1 MKQLYNLS
9 GLAHVVVLA
18 LLLACLPGW
27 VMAQNASSAQRM
39 TLRGTVTDA
48 ADGSPVIGASILI
61 KSTASG
67 TMTDV
72 NGSFSLDVAPGD
84 VLVVTFIGYVT
95 SEVTVGNR
103 STIDIPLKVNSTSLE
118 EVVVVGFGEQKKAN
132 LTGAISVV
140 DSKVLEAR
148 PIQSVG
154 QALQGVVPNL
164 NVDFGS
170 GAPGAVPNI
179 NIRGMASITGAQ
191 PLVVVDNVPM
201 TVADLN
207 LIAPSDIKSIS
218 VIKDASASTIYGSR
232 GAAGVILITTKSG
245 VREGFNVEYNNNFS
259 WGSATVLPN
268 KVTDPYIYMR
278 TLETA
283 TDNTPWDYVN
293 YTPTQYAWARERS
306 DNPSSSGPV
315 RIDPEDNAL
324 WAYMGNRDWTKYY
337 LDNPT
342 LSVRHNVN
350 LSGKSGNT
358 GYYISGAYDSQNG
371 ALKVADDKYERYSI
385 RSKLAFTPYKWLTF
399 GNNTQI
405 SLTNRVT
412 PSQLSMEDLFNL
424 FPTSWDRNPD
434 GSWANTDV
442 GRAAARMVDGGQSVS
457 KVNMFQTTFTGE
469 LSFWERMLRVNA
481 DFTARR
487 DTYNYRSNSNKLLI
501 GYGPDDIREEGANT
515 AERLG
520 IQQSYYVLNT
530 YATFEKTFAQKHYV
544 NAIVGFN
551 QEYNRMDSVTTEK
564 VGVISPSIPS
574 VGLATGL
581 ASVDE
586 SIREWALRG
595 AFYRLNYI
603 FRDRYIVE
611 FDGRYDGS
619 SKFRKD
625 KRFGFYPS
633 VSAGWKVDQES
644 FWKPIATVVNT
655 LKIRGSY
662 GSAGNQSSISEY
674 GYVPLSSLNNGEY
687 LIGGA
692 LPSTVSSPYLVS
704 DNYGWEDIRS
714 SNLGIDVGLLQQR
727 ITASFDVYRRD
738 TKGMLMPGKEL
749 PAVLGVAPPRENAA
763 DLRATGWELSLG
775 YDDEFSLA
783 GKSLHAFASFVISDN
798 RTEITKF
805 DNPNRSLTQ
814 YYEGM
819 TLGEVWG
826 LRSDG
831 MFKNQEEID
840 ALDESTLI
848 PWGALDVV
856 PGWPKYKDLDN
867 SGSIEKGSTV
877 DDPKDLSVIGNITP
891 RFRFGFTVGAEWN
904 GFDLRA
910 FFQGVG
916 KMDYYPI
923 NYLYWG
929 YYQQPY
935 AGGYAH
941 LLDFY
946 RGEGDSEAERA
957 QHSQS
962 YINAGLADANVDAKY
977 PVLQA
982 WLADKNLGER
992 IDRAQG
998 LAIPQ
1003 TGYMQNGAYL
1013 RLKNITIGYSL
1024 PHALLD
1030 RIHVN
1035 KLRVYVSGENLT
1047 EWSAIKKYYDPEAIT
1062 NNISKTNPNYDPVDN
1077 SGSDQNGWGYAYPFQ
1092 RKYSFGIE
1100 LQF

>member
-9 GLAHVVVLA
+9 GLAYVVVLA
-18 LLLACLPGW
+18 CLLACLPGW
-27 VMAQNASSAQRM
+27 VVAQNASSAQRM

-72 NGSFSLDVAPGD
+72 NGSFSLDVAAGD
-84 VLVVTFIGYVT
+84 VLVITFIGYVT

-103 STIDIPLKVNSTSLE
+103 STIDIPLQVNSTSLE

-132 LTGAISVV
+132 LSGAVGVV
-140 DSKVLEAR
+140 DSKVLESR

-154 QALQGVVPNL
+154 QGLQGAVPGL

-170 GAPGAVPNI
+170 GAPGASPTI
-179 NIRGMASITGAQ
+179 NIRGITSINGGQ
-191 PLVVVDNVPM
+191 PLVLVDNVPM
-201 TVADLN
+201 SVADLN
-207 LIAPSDIKSIS
+207 LIAPSDIKSMS
-218 VIKDASASTIYGSR
+218 VLKDASSAAIYGSR
-232 GAAGVILITTKSG
+232 AAFGVILVTTKSG
-245 VREGFNVEYNNNFS
+245 VREGFTVEYNNNVS
-259 WGSATVLPN
+259 WGNATVLPN
-268 KVTDPYIYMR
+268 KVADPYIFMR
-278 TLETA
+278 TLETS
-283 TDNTPWDYVN
+283 TNNTPWDYVD

-306 DNPSSSGPV
+306 DNPASSGPV
-315 RIDPEDNAL
+315 RIDPDDNSL

-342 LSVRHNVN
+342 LSVRHNVTM
-350 LSGKSGNT
+350 SGKSGT
-358 GYYISGAYDSQNG
+358 TAYYLSGAYDSQNG
-371 ALKVADDKYERYSI
+371 ALKIADDKYDRYSV
-385 RSKLAFTPYKWLTF
+385 RAKVNFTPYKWLSF
-399 GNNTQI
+399 GNNT
-405 SLTNRVT
+405 SLSMTERVT

-434 GSWANTDV
+434 GTWANTDV
-442 GRAAARMVDGGQSVS
+442 GRAAAKMVDGGQSITRI
-457 KVNMFQTTFTGE
+457 NMFQSTFSSE
-469 LSFWERMLRVNA
+469 LSFLERMLRVNA
-481 DFTARR
+481 DFTVRR
-487 DTYNYRSNSNKLLI
+487 DNLTNRSNENKLLI
-501 GYGPDDIREEGANT
+501 GYGPEDVREEGNNT
-515 AERLG
+515 ASRLG
-520 IQQSYYVLNT
+520 NSLSYYVLNT
-530 YATFEKTFAQKHYV
+530 YATFEKTKGRHYV

-551 QEYNRMDSVTTEK
+551 QEYSRLDSVESEK

-574 VGLATGL
+574 IGLATGL
-581 ASVDE
+581 ATVDE

-595 AFYRLNYI
+595 GFFRLNYI
-603 FRDRYIVE
+603 FNDRYIVE

-619 SKFRKD
+619 SKFAKD
-625 KRFGFYPS
+625 NRFGFYPS
-633 VSAGWKVDQES
+633 VSAAWKVDEET
-644 FWKPIATVVNT
+644 FWEPVSTVVNT
-655 LKIRGSY
+655 MKIRGSF
-662 GSAGNQSSISEY
+662 GSLGNQSAIDEY
-674 GYVPLSSLNNGEY
+674 GYFPLSSLNGGKY
-687 LIGGA
+687 LIGGG

-704 DNYGWEDIRS
+704 KNYTWEDVTS
-714 SNLGIDVGLLQQR
+714 SNLGIDLGFLQQR

-738 TKGMLMPGKEL
+738 TEGMLMPGKEL
-749 PAVLGVAPPRENAA
+749 PAVLGVAPPKENSA
-763 DLRATGWELSLG
+763 DLRTTGWELSLG
-775 YDDEFSLA
+775 YDDEFSVG
-783 GKSLHAFASFVISDN
+783 GKSLHAYASFVISDN
-798 RTEITKF
+798 KTKITRF

-831 MFKNQEEID
+831 VFKNQEEI
-840 ALDESTLI
+840 ANLDESSII
-848 PWGALDVV
+848 PWGALEIVE
-856 PGWPKYKDLDN
+856 GWPKYRDLDG
-867 SGSIEKGSTV
+867 SGTIEKGATV
-877 DDPKDLSVIGNITP
+877 NDPKDLSVIGNITP
-891 RFRFGFTVGAEWN
+891 RFRFGFTLGAGWN

-916 KMDYYPI
+916 KMDYYPT

-929 YYQQPY
+929 FYQQPY

-946 RGEGDSEAERA
+946 RGEADSEALRA

-962 YINAGLADANVDAKY
+962 YINAGLADANTDARY

-992 IDRAQG
+992 IDQSQG

-1003 TGYMQNGAYL
+1003 TNYLLNAAYL
-1013 RLKNITIGYSL
+1013 RLKNVTLGYSF

-1047 EWSAIKKYYDPEAIT
+1047 EWSAVKKYFDPEAIT
-1062 NNISKTNPNYDPVDN
+1062 NNIGKTDP
-1077 SGSDQNGWGYAYPFQ
+1077 GYQPTGDQNGWGYAYPFQ